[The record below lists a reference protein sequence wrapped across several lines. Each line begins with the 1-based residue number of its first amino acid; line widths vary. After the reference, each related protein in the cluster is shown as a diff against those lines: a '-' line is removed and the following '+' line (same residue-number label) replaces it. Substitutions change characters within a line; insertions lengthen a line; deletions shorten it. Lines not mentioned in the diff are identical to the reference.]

1 MLKTSTIHR
10 GMEFLGIKILGYK
23 YSESHSLNDSLKNN
37 QKGSK
42 SIAVLSKT
50 FRMNLPVSEL
60 SSEDL
65 RDSSLL

>member
-1 MLKTSTIHR
+1 MLCWKLQQFI
-10 GMEFLGIKILGYK
+10 EEWNFWVLGYK